1 MVTAITEY
9 WHLVRKEAESFIGH
23 SHLKADYEI
32 NIVLK
37 GELEVTRGD
46 SAFELKAGDM
56 VLFSANMFHKNMVV
70 SKGETESISIIFSLQ
85 EGVFPENF
93 LRFYRLSRS
102 NLAIVKILT
111 EELGR
116 SRMIKAPVPAARAL
130 LEALIL
136 RLDDDKHK
144 NEALSNTQAVT
155 YHNAVNFMN
164 QNLNSALT
172 IREIAHECGVCI
184 TALKDAFAKYAG
196 IGVQSYFFDLKM
208 ERARELLL
216 EGRTSREIT
225 EVLGFSS
232 PSYFSQC
239 FRRKNGCSVREYCKE
254 KRT

>member
-1 MVTAITEY
+1 MVKEITEY
-9 WHLVRKEAESFIGH
+9 WHSVKKESESFAGH

-46 SAFELKAGDM
+46 NAFALKAGDM
-56 VLFSANMFHKNMVV
+56 VFFSANMFHKNMAV
-70 SKGETESISIIFSLQ
+70 SKENTESISIIFSLE
-85 EGVFPENF
+85 EGTFPDNF

-102 NLAIVKILT
+102 NLAIVKILD
-111 EELGR
+111 EEIGTR
-116 SRMIKAPVPAARAL
+116 RMIRTPIPAARAL

-136 RLDDDKHK
+136 RAESDTHK
-144 NEALSNTQAVT
+144 TKALSNASAVT

-164 QNLNSALT
+164 ENIEKTL
-172 IREIAHECGVCI
+172 IIKEIARECGVCI
-184 TALKDAFAKYAG
+184 TVLKDAFSKYAG
-196 IGVQSYFFDLKM
+196 KGVQSYFFDLKM
-208 ERARELLL
+208 EKARELLL
-216 EGRTSREIT
+216 AGKTSREIT

-254 KRT
+254 KRA